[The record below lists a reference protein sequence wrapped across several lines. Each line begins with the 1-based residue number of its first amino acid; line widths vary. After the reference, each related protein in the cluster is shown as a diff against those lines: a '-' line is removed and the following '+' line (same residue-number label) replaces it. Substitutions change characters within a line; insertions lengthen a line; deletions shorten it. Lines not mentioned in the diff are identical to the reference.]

1 MARPNRSRDKVLV
14 AAAELA
20 AERGVSATTVDEIA
34 ARAGVAKGSV
44 YYSFP
49 SKEAIFESLIDEA
62 VARVSGRIRDAREGA
77 EPGVALGAVARA
89 MLEGLEANPHVAKVV
104 VGELFRTDRPWREA
118 LAGHRAVLLDELG
131 AALAADGRPASGLDA
146 AARLGALVMVGFER
160 LAFSPERTIDEC
172 VAAVVS
178 GAPGTAAR

>member
-44 YYSFP
+44 YYSVP

-62 VARVSGRIRDAREGA
+62 IARVSGRIRDAREDA
-77 EPGVALGAVARA
+77 EPGAALDAVARA

-104 VGELFRTDRPWREA
+104 VGELFRTDRPWRA
-118 LAGHRAVLLDELG
+118 TLAGHRAVLLDELG

-146 AARLGALVMVGFER
+146 AARLGALIMVGFER
-160 LAFSPERTIDEC
+160 LAFSPDRTIDEC
-172 VAAVVS
+172 VGAVGS